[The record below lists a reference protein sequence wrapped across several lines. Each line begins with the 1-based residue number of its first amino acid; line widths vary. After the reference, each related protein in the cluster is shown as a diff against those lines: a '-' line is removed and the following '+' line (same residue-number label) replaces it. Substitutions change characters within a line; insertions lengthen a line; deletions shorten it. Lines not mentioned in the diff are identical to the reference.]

1 MKRTIALLGLAA
13 LVSTPAVAAERGFY
27 IGLDAGQY
35 AYDLDQRG
43 IDRLVVGT
51 IEDIGL
57 DVVDGGS
64 DTSEDGFTY
73 GIILGYQI
81 LPYLAVEAAYVD
93 LGDAE
98 YRGNGV
104 VSDGITTAELNAQIT
119 AESSGPTLSV
129 LGILPVFD
137 SGWDVYG
144 RAGVYFAG
152 NDASAAISIDGV
164 SEQAS
169 DSSNSTEFLW
179 GVGAGYTRGDWTLR
193 LDFQQFTDVG
203 DSDATGDV
211 NVNRIVL
218 GAVYRY

>member
-27 IGLDAGQY
+27 VGLDAGQY
-35 AYDLDQRG
+35 SYDLDQRG

-51 IEDIGL
+51 IEDVGL
-57 DVVDGGS
+57 DVVDGSS

-93 LGDAE
+93 LGEAE

-104 VSDGITTAELNAQIT
+104 VSDSTTTAALNAQIT

-129 LGILPVFD
+129 LGVLPVFD

-152 NDASAAISIDGV
+152 NDAAAAISIDGV

-203 DSDATGDV
+203 DSDTTGDV